1 VEIIRDIEGLD
12 GCQGGTCVLTM
23 GALHE
28 GHLSLIRGGVALDCH
43 PVVTTIF
50 VNPTQFG
57 EGEDLSRYPR
67 PIEKDISCAEEAGT
81 DILFLPSVEV
91 IYPGGVE
98 GAYQPKLPSVAV
110 DPGLEEAHRPGHFAG
125 VCMVVYRFFELLQ
138 PRYAMF
144 GEKDYQQLLVI
155 REMVRNEG
163 LGIEV
168 VGCPI
173 VRDADGLALSSRN
186 VYLNEEERERERALG
201 LSRALTSAGSCPI
214 RSIEEGELIMRGVL
228 HSHDVEIDYA
238 VIRDCETLLPV
249 DGGSVKRDENISNNL
264 SLRALI
270 AGRVGG
276 TRLIDNGVVV
286 LGGE

>member
-1 VEIIRDIEGLD
+1 
-12 GCQGGTCVLTM
+12 M
-23 GALHE
+23 GALHA
-28 GHLSLIRGGVALDCH
+28 GHLSLIRAGVGIHHH

-57 EGEDLSRYPR
+57 EGEDLSRYPQ
-67 PIEKDISCAEEAGT
+67 PIENDILCAEEAGT

-91 IYPGGVE
+91 IYPGGVDT
-98 GAYQPKLPSVAV
+98 AYIPKLPRVAV
-110 DPGLEEAHRPGHFAG
+110 NPGLEEAHRPGHFAG
-125 VCMVVYRFFELLQ
+125 VCMVVHRFFELLK

-173 VRDADGLALSSRN
+173 VREADGPAMSSRN
-186 VYLNEEERERERALG
+186 VYLNEEERERALG
-201 LSRALTSAGSCPI
+201 LSRALKSAGSCPI
-214 RSIEEGELIMRGVL
+214 ESVEEGELIMRGVL

-238 VIRDCETLLPV
+238 VIRDGETLMPV
-249 DGGSVKRDENISNNL
+249 DGESIKRDKSINNNL

-270 AGRVGG
+270 AGRVGR
-276 TRLIDNGVVV
+276 TRLIDNGEVV
-286 LGGE
+286 LRAKPSGSI